1 LSTTAA
7 ARWQHVAIGR
17 PNRGSELCWRVVDL
31 KEGQLVTP
39 TLRLNKLLGQG
50 GMGSVWLA
58 EHLALQTQVAVKFL
72 SPEMASSPDAIERFK
87 REATAA
93 AQIRSPHVVQTL
105 DHGITTNG
113 VPFIVLELLEGEEL
127 GARMEREP
135 RLPLGLVAQVVSQ
148 ACKAL
153 SKAHSLSI
161 VHRDIKPENIYL
173 VDVDGEPF
181 VKVLDFGIAKRTDGA
196 SLKMTS
202 TNAMIGTPYY
212 MSPEQ
217 AFSSKDVDGRT
228 DLWALAVV
236 AYYALVG
243 DVPFQGETVG
253 AICIAI
259 DRATYTPV
267 TRLRPELPAT
277 LDDWFARAFARKIDK
292 RFASAREMAD
302 AFLVA
307 AGDEVSGPMS
317 SVWASRGGS
326 AVPPSP
332 ARSRWLVPSLFVA
345 ILLALG
351 GGLALGL
358 ARSSE
363 PANAAATSSTSAP
376 APTQT
381 TATTAGTTT
390 STATA
395 TSATPPTT
403 TPPTATPPTATP
415 PTATPPTATPPTT
428 TTAPAVATA
437 PATSAEIPATAA
449 PPAHTAPKKP
459 PEKPEIAVSPTPA
472 ASPTTPPSKPP
483 PAAPADTKD
492 RGF

>member
-1 LSTTAA
+1 M
-7 ARWQHVAIGR
+7 
-17 PNRGSELCWRVVDL
+17 DL

-72 SPEMASSPDAIERFK
+72 SPEMAASPDAIERFK

-105 DHGITTNG
+105 DHGIMTG
-113 VPFIVLELLEGEEL
+113 GIPFIVLELLEGEEL

-148 ACKAL
+148 VCKAL

-292 RFASAREMAD
+292 RFGSAREMAD

-332 ARSRWLVPSLFVA
+332 TRSRWLVPALFVGV
-345 ILLALG
+345 LLALG

-358 ARSSE
+358 ARSPE
-363 PANAAATSSTSAP
+363 PASAATSSTSPP

-381 TATTAGTTT
+381 TATTASAAI
-390 STATA
+390 STAGA
-395 TSATPPTT
+395 AAATPPAAT
-403 TPPTATPPTATP
+403 TATPPAATTAT
-415 PTATPPTATPPTT
+415 TAGAAT
-428 TTAPAVATA
+428 TTA
-437 PATSAEIPATAA
+437 TSTEIPATAV
-449 PPAHTAPKKP
+449 PPNPTAPKKS
-459 PEKPEIAVSPTPA
+459 PEKPGIAVSPPPTP
-472 ASPTTPPSKPP
+472 SPTTPPPKPP